1 MSVQT
6 IGSILWRKANF
17 ATENLGINALVYATP
32 VFSLVW
38 LYVSSEAHVPR
49 ADLLIIGAAAII
61 TANLLIN
68 FEAEIGFGF
77 KSLILALWACG
88 AVVYL
93 RPETWIW
100 DGPGY
105 FQALGLSA
113 TVFTLILAFRVA
125 RLVGRT
131 SYEDTTTFAIF
142 QNIDLLARRGIVGS
156 NLRDRVVDL
165 DSAQNVEDIGAAY
178 SDVKQDFQ
186 AARQTAQIPE
196 NQQLL
201 SETEASLD
209 AVVHS
214 KQQGS
219 NFGEFF
225 ALIIF
230 AVITVSLS
238 ILARPDLDGW
248 TGFLIEMFTIP
259 FSAVIIILTV
269 NVWDFHRDRI
279 GAILYRNPDHGW
291 YGVLF
296 RDSENRR
303 FEQWIS
309 VVIGLAV
316 TVAYAFL
323 LWNKWLN

>member
-1 MSVQT
+1 M
-6 IGSILWRKANF
+6 
-17 ATENLGINALVYATP
+17 
-32 VFSLVW
+32 W

-49 ADLLIIGAAAII
+49 SDLLIIGAAAII

-156 NLRDRVVDL
+156 NLGDRVVDL

-196 NQQLL
+196 DQQLL

-214 KQQGS
+214 EQQGS

-259 FSAVIIILTV
+259 FSAVIIFLTV